1 MTKEEFQTQVIPLG
15 EKMYRIAFR
24 MLQDQEVAKDVLQEL
39 FLKLWEMRSELH
51 KMTSIDAFACT
62 VLKNKCLDKL
72 RLQKDTVNI
81 DALKTMSHNPE
92 TAFLTSEGI
101 SEIRKLMLMLPDKQ
115 RLIMQMRDIDCCTF
129 EEIALLVD
137 TTTNNVRV
145 QLCLARKWVKEELM
159 KIYNYG
165 IPRD

>member
-1 MTKEEFQTQVIPLG
+1 MTKEEFHTEVIPLG
-15 EKMYRIAFR
+15 DKMYRIAFR
-24 MLQDQEVAKDVLQEL
+24 MLQDTEVAKDVLQEL
-39 FLKLWEMRSELH
+39 FMKLWEMRNELK

-72 RLQKDTVNI
+72 RMQKDTVDI
-81 DALKTMSHNPE
+81 DILKSEGHNPE
-92 TAFLTSEGI
+92 TDFLKSEGI
-101 SEIRKLMLMLPDKQ
+101 TEVRKLMQLLPDKQ
-115 RLIMQMRDIDCCTF
+115 RLIMQMRDIDCCSF
-129 EEIALLVD
+129 EEIALITD

-165 IPRD
+165 IQQD